1 MERQEQY
8 LYYIIDPS
16 FQGVKKLFFHLSEDN
31 SQRARHAGCFLATV
45 EIKNYNIM
53 IDGQNVLDQPV
64 KNNLIRYD
72 NIQKIT
78 TSHGECYATACL
90 LDWPY
95 FKEL

>member
-1 MERQEQY
+1 
-8 LYYIIDPS
+8 
-16 FQGVKKLFFHLSEDN
+16 
-31 SQRARHAGCFLATV
+31 
-45 EIKNYNIM
+45 M
-53 IDGQNVLDQPV
+53 IDGQNVLDQPI

>member
-1 MERQEQY
+1 M
-8 LYYIIDPS
+8 
-16 FQGVKKLFFHLSEDN
+16 SEDN
-31 SQRARHAGCFLATV
+31 SHWTRHAGCFLATV

-72 NIQKIT
+72 NIEKIT